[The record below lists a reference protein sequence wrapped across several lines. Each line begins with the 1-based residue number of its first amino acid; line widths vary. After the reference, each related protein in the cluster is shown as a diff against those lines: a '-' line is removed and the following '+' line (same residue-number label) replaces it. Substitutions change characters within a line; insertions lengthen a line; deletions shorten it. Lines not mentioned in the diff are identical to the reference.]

1 MILQTRAGLDYFKP
15 NIEEAKVQLAAVTAM
30 MDDIDPDNV
39 YSPEIIH
46 VVSYSEALY
55 LATPDILNDSIKIT
69 RQALKEYRRL
79 KKLSQTPDVM
89 TTDIQERTYR
99 LESAAKK
106 IIVAMENNV
115 KDLYSPEGLYVAF
128 VAGWLPVPEL
138 WSDSDE
144 FIRAKCWKTKMT
156 NGGIELVNHGLLMT
170 VDSRIDKCIS
180 YVDFAEKLLKE
191 KYLLKK

>member
-1 MILQTRAGLDYFKP
+1 MDVLWGNVFHVDGENLSADLLVQPHPRWSDNIRKLQCR
-15 NIEEAKVQLAAVTAM
+15 
-30 MDDIDPDNV
+30 
-39 YSPEIIH
+39 IH
-46 VVSYSEALY
+46 S
-55 LATPDILNDSIKIT
+55 
-69 RQALKEYRRL
+69 KEYRRL
-79 KKLSQTPDVM
+79 KKLGQTPDVM

-99 LESAAKK
+99 LENAARKM
-106 IIVAMENNV
+106 IAAMENNI

-144 FIRAKCWKTKMT
+144 FIHAKCWETKMT

-170 VDSRIDKCIS
+170 VDSRIDKCIG
-180 YVDFAEKLLKE
+180 YVNDAEKILKT